1 MTLAPLTSLGLVHRN
16 QSTRR
21 DGPTSLCN
29 QAKQSKE
36 PIPAGITA
44 ILKRNLHH
52 DFAFALLESSM
63 NSAREKPGRARLS
76 VLEPALSEVE
86 GCRSE
91 SKKATPSAGA
101 GAARVGLTLLSV
113 AFDVAL

>member
-1 MTLAPLTSLGLVHRN
+1 
-16 QSTRR
+16 
-21 DGPTSLCN
+21 
-29 QAKQSKE
+29 
-36 PIPAGITA
+36 
-44 ILKRNLHH
+44 
-52 DFAFALLESSM
+52 M

-113 AFDVAL
+113 AFDVALELDEISAASTTVEGWRFSAA